1 MVEKWRGKVAIIT
14 GASSGIG
21 AKIFVDFARHG
32 IKVVGLAR
40 RLERIEALI
49 ENFDGVKEN
58 LFALHCDV
66 SDTQSIT
73 EAFKVIEEKYGV
85 INILVN
91 NAGVCKN
98 LNILDHGEN
107 SFLKL
112 NETIDTNIRGLLQC
126 TREAYKLM
134 DRSDEFGLIININS
148 ISGHNIPFMS
158 FQSNVYS
165 ATKHA
170 VTAITETVR
179 QELIISGKQKIRVAV
194 SANI

>member
-1 MVEKWRGKVAIIT
+1 MVDKWRGKVAVIS

-21 AKIFVDFARHG
+21 AKIFSDFARHG

-49 ENFDGVKEN
+49 ESLDTVKEN
-58 LFALHCDV
+58 LFALHCDIA
-66 SDTQSIT
+66 DPQSVAK
-73 EAFKVIEEKYGV
+73 AFKIIEEKYGF

-98 LNILDHGEN
+98 LNILDPGES

-112 NETIDTNIRGLLQC
+112 NETIDTNFRGLVQC
-126 TREAYKLM
+126 TREAYNLM
-134 DRSDEFGLIININS
+134 DKSDEFGLIINISS
-148 ISGHNIPFMS
+148 IAAHSVPFMTFS
-158 FQSNVYS
+158 SNVYS

-170 VTAITETVR
+170 VKALTEIVR
-179 QELIISGKQKIRVAV
+179 QELVISGRNRIRIAV
-194 SANI
+194 STNI